1 MLEELLV
8 GHASRRVL
16 LQQPAHQ
23 VHALVRQLAGDTT
36 RDARVPARDV
46 AQERHRVGA
55 RERRRAAHE
64 LEQDTPDAPEVRL
77 GVVLLV
83 AQDLR
88 RHVQGR
94 AAQRL
99 GQTARVHVPREAKV
113 GDLERRGGIRRVLLG
128 AERRLLGSR
137 SAFDLRADVRRGR
150 AAQQQVLR
158 LQVTVYEVPRAHLP
172 QTARDLRGERSRDGL
187 GDAADAPQVLRQVAE
202 RAVLEHQEH
211 RLVGLVL
218 HDVQQRDDVLVFA
231 RAQHVDLG
239 LQRAQELAVQTTRA
253 DLLDG
258 DPLRRAGFGF
268 GFARHAFF
276 IPEARRGFIREP
288 RRRRRRRWW
297 RGGHLA

>member
-1 MLEELLV
+1 MTGRRGPCPSSQTEASSRGAWRTWSPPFQSERRRPQPRARRGGGVARSAAAGNENVLSFGALPGTPAPRGSRLVAYVFSAPVRPQRDRARVTRGERLGRLGRVRVRVVRVGVGGVKISRVVAKRERLRLRKRLGGFLVATTRADVGLQERVLEELLV

-23 VHALVRQLAGDTT
+23 VHALARQLAGDTT

-137 SAFDLRADVRRGR
+137 S
-150 AAQQQVLR
+150 
-158 LQVTVYEVPRAHLP
+158 
-172 QTARDLRGERSRDGL
+172 
-187 GDAADAPQVLRQVAE
+187 
-202 RAVLEHQEH
+202 
-211 RLVGLVL
+211 
-218 HDVQQRDDVLVFA
+218 
-231 RAQHVDLG
+231 
-239 LQRAQELAVQTTRA
+239 
-253 DLLDG
+253 
-258 DPLRRAGFGF
+258 GF
-268 GFARHAFF
+268 
-276 IPEARRGFIREP
+276 
-288 RRRRRRRWW
+288 
-297 RGGHLA
+297 